1 MAYPDTNLI
10 IERLLLTEEPLAL
23 VAAERLGQ
31 YRLLTQ
37 VQQLNI
43 EEIRAE
49 GNRLLVI
56 ANTVSALEDRI
67 TELEQE
73 RDSLKFW
80 WFDTLAEE
88 LAKPVYE
95 TAIANEDADA
105 IWLLLAAKTIQSQP
119 DPIPVE
125 VVKRDLNNLLTKAYL
140 SPSLDADTR
149 SRWAGLCQAQ
159 IQMLDGKP
167 VSRAVVEA
175 LKPLAVQ
182 AGLIASDYPVGLVTE
197 SRLDQ
202 LGLVGIV
209 QGPNE
214 IQRAMGW

>member
-10 IERLLLTEEPLAL
+10 IEQLILTKEPLAL

-49 GNRLLVI
+49 CTRLGTI
-56 ANTVSALEDRI
+56 ANAVPSLEDRI
-67 TELEQE
+67 KELEQE
-73 RDSLKFW
+73 RDSLRFW
-80 WFDTLAEE
+80 WFDTLAQE
-88 LAKPVYE
+88 LAKPEYE
-95 TAIANEDADA
+95 TAIANEDAQA
-105 IWLLLAAKTIQSQP
+105 IWLSLSAKTIQSQP
-119 DPIPVE
+119 DPIPVD

-140 SPSLDADTR
+140 SPTLDADTR

-167 VSRAVVEA
+167 VSRVVVETI
-175 LKPLAVQ
+175 KPLAVQ
-182 AGLIASDYPVGLVTE
+182 ADLIPANYPVGLVTE

-202 LGLVGIV
+202 LGLSGIV
-209 QGPNE
+209 TGPNE
-214 IQRAMGW
+214 IKRAMGW